1 MPAATLAFGRLFD
14 AQPFV
19 CLALDRQ
26 GRVLAVTD
34 VLLRLTGA
42 TRGAVVG
49 QPLTPTGLGPFGA
62 AWREALPE
70 ALLPGAQASTLQP
83 IFFPS
88 PSESAPAALLPWW
101 VPQLTPVPAESGP
114 GVEYVLCSAQQTLA
128 PAASS
133 PLVSPLAPRL
143 AELQFILD
151 QVPAHLAALL
161 EPSHVPAY
169 VSPGMRLLLDDRPML
184 GKPLA
189 DTMPELVDPGLLH
202 LFDEVY
208 RTGEA
213 LVLTD
218 FPVSGIDVPT
228 LRGSRRYFDLTYQP
242 LRGADQ
248 QVMGVLLFALETT
261 GRVRSRQRLAH
272 LTEEVQRREAQFQE
286 LTEALPHI
294 TSSADGAGR
303 NTYTSPQWFAYTGQ
317 DPAAESRP
325 PWDEAIHPD
334 DLPLVVAQYGA
345 AVSAGQP
352 WELEFRLRRHDG
364 HYRWH
369 HTRTRPSFDAK
380 GRLDGWHGTTVDIHD
395 RRLAEDAL
403 RSSQAQLAHKDQE
416 LRPDSEPAAAGGV
429 QAHRSAAP
437 VQLYERSLRPAG
449 QPPRAAGSDGC
460 RSPARSRRPGP
471 GSAARPGVC
480 HGPAL
485 RRHRAGAVVAEPRYP
500 GLRAPLLRLHLS
512 GPTPPRPA
520 AAGHPGDG
528 PGRNRKSPPEEQL
541 TINN

>member
-416 LRPDSEPAAAGGV
+416 LDQILSQLPLGV
-429 QAHRSAAP
+429 CKLTGPQHQYSFMNEAYAQLVSHR
-437 VQLYERSLRPAG
+437 VQLGQTVAEALPEAVDLGLVALLDQVYATG
-449 QPPRAAGSDGC
+449 QPYVGTEQELSLLNPATQAYEPRYYDFIYQ
-460 RSPARSRRPGP
+460 
-471 GSAARPGVC
+471 
-480 HGPAL
+480 AL
-485 RRHRAGAVVAEPRYP
+485 RRPDQLPQGILVTAQDVTERVR
-500 GLRAPLLRLHLS
+500 
-512 GPTPPRPA
+512 
-520 AAGHPGDG
+520 
-528 PGRNRKSPPEEQL
+528 RK
-541 TINN
+541 NN